1 MLSDKPKKQKIAFLL
16 PQLIKTAPIQY
27 NRNLT
32 DHLIEYFDI
41 TVFYF
46 KGEDSI
52 GFNCKTILIDY
63 NIDYNFEGFDLV
75 QSFGY
80 KPDIF
85 LSRNRSQINA
95 KLVTTLHSFIF
106 FDLRS
111 QFGVIASLIFGSRWL
126 YNLRKF
132 DQIICL
138 THVMRDYY
146 EQYLPSNKL
155 KVIKSSHLINS
166 NKGDYINQM
175 IINQIADFKSNK
187 VLVGIF
193 ANVTYQKGIDHVIK
207 AIASSDKFQLAI
219 LGDGNY
225 LKNLKKLVSIYKC
238 ESKCLFLGHV
248 PDAYQYMSLLDIYVM
263 SSYQEGFGLVGLE
276 AAHYKVPL
284 VCNNIPVFREIYSS
298 EVVEFYDSNSSKS
311 LIGALENVA
320 ISLEENGQKLNEY
333 CQSTYNIVNMANEY
347 IQLYNR
353 LI

>member
-1 MLSDKPKKQKIAFLL
+1 MLSNKSKKQKIAFLL
-16 PQLIKTAPIQY
+16 PQLIKTAPILY

-32 DHLIEYFDI
+32 DQLFEYFDI

-46 KGEDSI
+46 KGEDNI
-52 GFNCKTILIDY
+52 GFSCKTILIDY
-63 NIDYNFEGFDLV
+63 NRDYNFEGFDLV

-85 LSRNRSQINA
+85 LSRNRRQITA

-138 THVMRDYY
+138 TNVMRDYY
-146 EQYLPSNKL
+146 ERYLPPVKL

-166 NKGDYINQM
+166 NLRDDINQK
-175 IINQIADFKSNK
+175 IVNQIADFKSNK
-187 VLVGIF
+187 VLLGIF

-207 AIASSDKFQLAI
+207 AIASSDKFQLVI
-219 LGDGNY
+219 MGDGKY
-225 LKNLKKLVSIYKC
+225 LKNLKKLVSICQC
-238 ESKCLFLGHV
+238 ESKCLFLGHI

-284 VCNNIPVFREIYSS
+284 VCNDIPVFREIYST
-298 EVVEFYDSNSSKS
+298 EVVEFYDSSSSKS
-311 LIGALENVA
+311 LIKALENIA
-320 ISLEENGQKLNEY
+320 ISLEQYGQKLNEY
-333 CQSTYNIVNMANEY
+333 CRSNYNMVNMAREY
-347 IQLYNR
+347 NQIGKS
-353 LI
+353 